1 MKNQFLRF
9 IATFAIANVA
19 LFSAKAQNAR
29 EVSTSFNKETKP
41 AYQAD
46 YPVGNELMET
56 TLIERFKKAG
66 FPKGKSS
73 KGFVKYEGIVFPE
86 LSTNK
91 IDVYTKVEGK
101 KENATVLMLVSTGY
115 DNFVSTATD
124 AALAGNSISFL
135 NKLKDDAA
143 AMKAKMDYEAQLLVV
158 KKAEANLVKAEKN
171 KSKLEK
177 KKASLEAD
185 IEKEKKATDKVNQLL
200 ESEKLKLENLKG
212 QNDAMMRN

>member
-73 KGFVKYEGIVFPE
+73 KGFVKYEGMF
-86 LSTNK
+86 SR
-91 IDVYTKVEGK
+91 
-101 KENATVLMLVSTGY
+101 
-115 DNFVSTATD
+115 
-124 AALAGNSISFL
+124 SFL
-135 NKLKDDAA
+135 PTRLMCTQKWKG
-143 AMKAKMDYEAQLLVV
+143 KRKMLQY
-158 KKAEANLVKAEKN
+158 
-171 KSKLEK
+171 
-177 KKASLEAD
+177 
-185 IEKEKKATDKVNQLL
+185 
-200 ESEKLKLENLKG
+200 
-212 QNDAMMRN
+212 